1 MQRQPDML
9 LPARPP
15 ALEPLEPR
23 VLLDAAPLI
32 TELMASNRDTLRDS
46 VYGEAFDWI
55 ELHNPGEAPVDLTGW
70 TLRDGDENVWPFP
83 PMLLAPGEYRVLFAS
98 DKDIRDPAGEL
109 HTNFGLKKDG
119 EYLGLYDDEGSVVH
133 EYYPSYPAQTRDV
146 SYGPAFEMVA
156 DTLAGPGSDVAVLVP
171 DGPVPEGWKGGSAF
185 DDSGWLA
192 GTLGVGYSGG
202 AYGGLVGLDVQDA
215 MEGINSS
222 AYLRVPFEAQG
233 PASYQVLRLRM
244 KYNDGFVAYVNGSEV
259 ARRNA
264 PESPTWDS
272 SAPLAHGSGATNL
285 LAQDFDGAGTPYTA
299 SVFGSWPEPEVL
311 PGGPDG
317 RFLRLAHDGAGNNIN
332 RVAFDDVHGAAAS
345 RVVADYD
352 FRFHS
357 DGSPADGLSFL
368 LLPTWLFG
376 ASGPGSDDTYHSE
389 EPNLSETFAVAFDLY
404 PNANDVSVHW
414 DGAVV
419 QNVAVAT
426 GGIDLTAGVFH
437 HAHVELAADAGGS
450 RVTVTLTPDVFGSPG
465 PDVTVVDDCFV
476 AGLAPYDARVEFSAR
491 TGGATCDMDLDNVA
505 VSFTSPAGADEYE
518 DIDLTGYL
526 HLLHEGTNV
535 LAIHG
540 LNVRADDGD
549 FLILPELASSGEA
562 TIHLDRPRFFEEPT
576 PGQPNTPGLVGS
588 AGGVGFSSPGGTF
601 SASLSLALTGDV
613 PDATIRYTLDGS
625 PPTEAS
631 ARYDGAIPIGATTL
645 VRARALKDGASPGA
659 IHSETYVK
667 LDADVQD
674 FTSNLPLIV
683 VDNFAGGSVPAND
696 FQPAY
701 VGVFEPPEGGRTSLT
716 GDPQVATRAGLKIR
730 GSSTAGRP
738 KKSYAFEAWDERDE
752 DKDIAPLD
760 MPGESDWILYG
771 PYNFD
776 RALIRNAF
784 IYELSNQIGRYA
796 VRCRFVEVF
805 VNTDGGALSYGDYA
819 GVYVLME
826 KIKRDD
832 DRVDVPRLDPEHH
845 AEPEVTGGYIFK
857 IDRRDPGD
865 SGFYAGGQSLCY
877 VYPKE
882 ENITAD
888 QRAYLK
894 GYIDEFADVLYGPD
908 FADPVD
914 GYAKYIDVD
923 SWIDHNLLNML
934 PMNVDAFRLSAF
946 FYKDREGKIEAGPIW
961 DFDRSMESTD
971 GRDNDPET
979 WHGTGDSSHYVTY
992 DSRYPWWGRLLE
1004 DPDFWQRYKDRWA
1017 LLRRGELSDENIAAI
1032 IDTMAARLDEAQERN
1047 FQRWSSVAP
1056 RNGSWPWEIEHMK
1069 DWLLR
1074 RAAWVDSQFGPLP
1087 EFGQDGGLIEPGF
1100 ELTVTASTGTVY
1112 YTLDGSDP
1120 RLPGGQP
1127 NPGAVG
1133 IATGGGGEVVTLVP
1147 KHATWKY
1154 LDVGSYAGNGWQ
1166 TLGFND
1172 ESWKSGPAELGYG
1185 DGNEATVVDYGPD
1198 RNHKYTTTYFRHVF
1212 EVEDASAIDE
1222 LTLGL
1227 MRDDGAVLY
1236 LNGQALPPVH
1246 MPSGPIAYDTWANA
1260 TVGGGDESTYYAVPV
1275 SSDLLVEGWNILA
1288 VEIHQANRR
1297 SSDISFDLELKGL
1310 IVTVPDEGTV
1320 VLDDTVLLRA
1330 RTRVGDEWS
1339 VLAEAFFETGETPSL
1354 AVTEINYNPY
1364 PPTPEEVAAGF
1375 TNNDDFEFIEVRNL
1389 GNRTVNVTTLRF
1401 TEGIAFRF
1409 GGSGVISLDPGDYAV
1424 VVSNR
1429 EAFRHRYGT
1438 DVPVA
1443 GEHAGLLCN
1452 DGDRIALTYGV
1463 SNVLLDFV
1471 YNDAGSWPGRAD
1483 GNGWSIEL
1491 TDPAATTPE
1500 DYADPDRWRSAIE
1513 YGGSPGRQG
1522 IGRRAGVV
1530 INEVLTH
1537 TDPPLADAIEL
1548 YNPTGGDIDISGWYL
1563 SDTTGDY
1570 LRFRIPDATVLRT
1583 GAYAAFD
1590 EDDFNASGGIGP
1602 SDFALSSAHGDDV
1615 WLLEADAD
1623 GKLTRFVDHV
1633 EFGAAANGESFGRW
1647 PNGEGD
1653 LYPMAW
1659 RTLGEGND
1667 GPRVG
1672 PLILSEVHADPDVEG
1687 AADDYK
1693 FVEVYNPTGEE
1704 ASLAGWRTRKDVDYD
1719 FDDST
1724 AIAPFGTVVVV
1735 AFDPEDD
1742 DDKAA
1747 DFRDAYGIGESV
1759 QLVGGY
1765 SDVLGG
1771 ERQRVQ
1777 LQRPDEPPAEEW
1789 WFTPHLL
1796 EDEVRTFTEAP
1807 WPTGPAGESL
1817 HRLSPT
1823 LWGSDPSH
1831 WGSGPPSPGAFT
1843 PPSPAL
1849 LNFQRNDGADR
1860 PSELGSLALG
1870 FSQDVSGSLDADDLA
1885 IHNDSTGEDVDL
1897 AQAVLAYDAQT
1908 NTARWDLSAVAV
1920 APGYHTA
1927 TLSADEVT
1935 NAGGLPLA
1943 GEGITAEEYEIGFL
1957 VAAPGDVD
1965 LDGEV
1970 SRSDFLALR
1979 GHFGQPDAGWSGG
1992 DFDDSGAVD
2001 ALDYVALKRHVGTAL
2016 SPAPAES
2023 TAAAAEPL
2031 QEAVTPPQN
2040 AQAAPSAPAPL
2051 PAAPGVQP
2059 VAAAEAS
2066 PVAPAAAPTSPPA
2079 GAVIEAQAVPTVA
2092 RAAPAAAVPPSAEA
2106 RREPQTEPAPS
2117 REASRLTTELV
2128 DVLGACGLAVPLT
2141 K

>member
-345 RVVADYD
+345 RVVADFD

-450 RVTVTLTPDVFGSPG
+450 RVTVTLT
-465 PDVTVVDDCFV
+465 
-476 AGLAPYDARVEFSAR
+476 
-491 TGGATCDMDLDNVA
+491 
-505 VSFTSPAGADEYE
+505 
-518 DIDLTGYL
+518 
-526 HLLHEGTNV
+526 
-535 LAIHG
+535 
-540 LNVRADDGD
+540 
-549 FLILPELASSGEA
+549 
-562 TIHLDRPRFFEEPT
+562 
-576 PGQPNTPGLVGS
+576 GS

-683 VDNFAGGSVPAND
+683 VDNFAGGSAPAND

-1185 DGNEATVVDYGPD
+1185 DGNEATVVGYGPD

-1227 MRDDGAVLY
+1227 MRDDGAVLH
-1236 LNGQALPPVH
+1236 LNGQALPTVH
-1246 MPSGPIAYDTWANA
+1246 MPSGSIAYDTWANA

-1310 IVTVPDEGTV
+1310 IVTVPDEATV
-1320 VLDDTVLLRA
+1320 LLDDTVLLRA

-1339 VLAEAFFETGETPSL
+1339 VLAEAFF
-1354 AVTEINYNPY
+1354 
-1364 PPTPEEVAAGF
+1364 
-1375 TNNDDFEFIEVRNL
+1375 
-1389 GNRTVNVTTLRF
+1389 
-1401 TEGIAFRF
+1401 
-1409 GGSGVISLDPGDYAV
+1409 
-1424 VVSNR
+1424 
-1429 EAFRHRYGT
+1429 
-1438 DVPVA
+1438 
-1443 GEHAGLLCN
+1443 
-1452 DGDRIALTYGV
+1452 
-1463 SNVLLDFV
+1463 
-1471 YNDAGSWPGRAD
+1471 
-1483 GNGWSIEL
+1483 
-1491 TDPAATTPE
+1491 
-1500 DYADPDRWRSAIE
+1500 
-1513 YGGSPGRQG
+1513 
-1522 IGRRAGVV
+1522 
-1530 INEVLTH
+1530 
-1537 TDPPLADAIEL
+1537 
-1548 YNPTGGDIDISGWYL
+1548 
-1563 SDTTGDY
+1563 
-1570 LRFRIPDATVLRT
+1570 
-1583 GAYAAFD
+1583 
-1590 EDDFNASGGIGP
+1590 
-1602 SDFALSSAHGDDV
+1602 
-1615 WLLEADAD
+1615 
-1623 GKLTRFVDHV
+1623 
-1633 EFGAAANGESFGRW
+1633 
-1647 PNGEGD
+1647 
-1653 LYPMAW
+1653 
-1659 RTLGEGND
+1659 
-1667 GPRVG
+1667 
-1672 PLILSEVHADPDVEG
+1672 
-1687 AADDYK
+1687 
-1693 FVEVYNPTGEE
+1693 
-1704 ASLAGWRTRKDVDYD
+1704 
-1719 FDDST
+1719 
-1724 AIAPFGTVVVV
+1724 
-1735 AFDPEDD
+1735 
-1742 DDKAA
+1742 
-1747 DFRDAYGIGESV
+1747 
-1759 QLVGGY
+1759 
-1765 SDVLGG
+1765 
-1771 ERQRVQ
+1771 
-1777 LQRPDEPPAEEW
+1777 
-1789 WFTPHLL
+1789 
-1796 EDEVRTFTEAP
+1796 
-1807 WPTGPAGESL
+1807 
-1817 HRLSPT
+1817 
-1823 LWGSDPSH
+1823 
-1831 WGSGPPSPGAFT
+1831 
-1843 PPSPAL
+1843 
-1849 LNFQRNDGADR
+1849 
-1860 PSELGSLALG
+1860 
-1870 FSQDVSGSLDADDLA
+1870 
-1885 IHNDSTGEDVDL
+1885 
-1897 AQAVLAYDAQT
+1897 
-1908 NTARWDLSAVAV
+1908 
-1920 APGYHTA
+1920 
-1927 TLSADEVT
+1927 
-1935 NAGGLPLA
+1935 
-1943 GEGITAEEYEIGFL
+1943 
-1957 VAAPGDVD
+1957 
-1965 LDGEV
+1965 
-1970 SRSDFLALR
+1970 
-1979 GHFGQPDAGWSGG
+1979 
-1992 DFDDSGAVD
+1992 
-2001 ALDYVALKRHVGTAL
+2001 
-2016 SPAPAES
+2016 
-2023 TAAAAEPL
+2023 
-2031 QEAVTPPQN
+2031 
-2040 AQAAPSAPAPL
+2040 
-2051 PAAPGVQP
+2051 
-2059 VAAAEAS
+2059 
-2066 PVAPAAAPTSPPA
+2066 
-2079 GAVIEAQAVPTVA
+2079 
-2092 RAAPAAAVPPSAEA
+2092 
-2106 RREPQTEPAPS
+2106 
-2117 REASRLTTELV
+2117 
-2128 DVLGACGLAVPLT
+2128 
-2141 K
+2141 